1 MGYTFDGGKNLRV
14 PSSEKMWGSRVET
27 VSPSVL
33 RVDTV
38 TSPAPD
44 LIQVSFIEASSKYS
58 LGDVKDEALASI
70 RAINDRIEA
79 DIAYFNT
86 LGGLAIAMNKL
97 AIIKQDLNKVMT
109 GLERI

>member
-1 MGYTFDGGKNLRV
+1 MGYTFDGGKNLKV
-14 PSSEKMWGSRVET
+14 PRGEEMWGNLVET

-38 TSPAPD
+38 TSPGPN
-44 LIQVSFIEASSKYS
+44 LIQISLIEASSKYS

-70 RAINDRIEA
+70 QAINDRIEA
-79 DIAYFNT
+79 DIDYFNT

-97 AIIKQDLNKVMT
+97 GIIKQDLKKVMT
-109 GLERI
+109 VLERI